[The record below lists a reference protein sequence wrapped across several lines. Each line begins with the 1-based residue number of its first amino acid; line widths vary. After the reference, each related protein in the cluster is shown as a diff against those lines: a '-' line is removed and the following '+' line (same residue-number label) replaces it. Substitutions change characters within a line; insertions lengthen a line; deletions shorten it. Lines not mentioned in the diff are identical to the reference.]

1 MLMPD
6 VTAILYDPEVG
17 GGVAFKVNRV
27 TNTRVKGSVTRG
39 VATYDA
45 IGNIQPFE
53 DSSQS
58 STVEDI
64 RKKGIVIRTTF
75 EFKVGE
81 NNGAS
86 TFDGPDEV
94 VWDGHTWRITRIDDW
109 AKWGFTVAY
118 ATMVMD

>member
-17 GGVAFKVNRV
+17 GGVSFTVKRI
-27 TNTRVKGSVTRG
+27 TNTRVKGGVTRTET
-39 VATYDA
+39 TYNA
-45 IGNIQPFE
+45 VGNIQPFE

-58 STVEDI
+58 STIEDL
-64 RKKGIVIRTTF
+64 RKKSIVIRTTF

-81 NNGAS
+81 NNGEV
-86 TFDGPDEV
+86 TYDGPDEI

-118 ATMVMD
+118 ATMVTD